1 MGFETSD
8 SAVALVGMVGF
19 ALLAAIDIDGELHQ
33 LVETTATVVGCGGRG
48 TRALSKGRRHVRVRD
63 LPTGGRPVVVVVW
76 RKRIW
81 RCPEADCE
89 VGSWTEQTTA
99 VAPRASMTERARG
112 EACRQVGEQN
122 RSVAGV
128 ARDLGV
134 GWSTVMAAV
143 YDHGRPLVDDPA
155 RASRVSALGLDEVA
169 SLRANARRH
178 TTFATNFVD
187 LDRGRLIDVVPGRSG
202 KAVHDWLGTRASSW
216 LAGIDTV
223 GHRPLPGLRQ
233 RHRLPLGP
241 RHLGGRPVP
250 RHRPGQPSRRR
261 RTPPGPAG
269 PAGPPRSVRPPPLRH
284 PPAAAA
290 GHRAP
295 HRRQRARLEAGL
307 AGDPV
312 DEVLDTVL
320 AKEALRWSYAVPDL
334 AEATRRFDTFI
345 AECRIPR
352 VPELHRLARTALHW
366 RTEIL
371 AHHRHRGLQ
380 RAHRGGESRRQVGSA
395 SAPWLPQLRELSAPG
410 PSSLRGG
417 MAHSSCRTNQAAL
430 SPLSRVEPNNEQ
442 VNLSQPQFA

>member
-99 VAPRASMTERARG
+99 VAPRASMTERGPRRGLPPGGRAEPLGGRCGPGLGRRLEHGHGCGVRPRPTARRRPCEG
-112 EACRQVGEQN
+112 
-122 RSVAGV
+122 VAGV
-128 ARDLGV
+128 
-134 GWSTVMAAV
+134 
-143 YDHGRPLVDDPA
+143 RPGP
-155 RASRVSALGLDEVA
+155 R
-169 SLRANARRH
+169 
-178 TTFATNFVD
+178 
-187 LDRGRLIDVVPGRSG
+187 RGRLPAGQRPSPHHLRHQLRGPGSGSPHRRRPRSQRQGGARLAGNPSLVVAGRDRHGGPSTPSGATPTASPTTWATPSWWSTRSTPSPWPTEPSTTYAAGSSRTLGHRGRSG
-202 KAVHDWLGTRASSW
+202 
-216 LAGIDTV
+216 
-223 GHRPLPGLRQ
+223 
-233 RHRLPLGP
+233 
-241 RHLGGRPVP
+241 
-250 RHRPGQPSRRR
+250 
-261 RTPPGPAG
+261 
-269 PAGPPRSVRPPPLRH
+269 PPLRH

-345 AECRIPR
+345 AECRISR